1 MLVVWPGGVLPSEAG
16 REGHGNMPGDG
27 GKTQYTSG
35 RGKDVKL
42 LPV

>member
-27 GKTQYTSG
+27 KKQYTSG
-35 RGKDVKL
+35 HGQDVKL
-42 LPV
+42 LPG